1 LTESQEV
8 PASRRVALRALS
20 ASPGRPAVRREEDA
34 RTSTTTESPAPD
46 VPDVVGVVMG
56 EIAADVQEGLL
67 VIAVDAGL

>member
-1 LTESQEV
+1 
-8 PASRRVALRALS
+8 
-20 ASPGRPAVRREEDA
+20 
-34 RTSTTTESPAPD
+34 